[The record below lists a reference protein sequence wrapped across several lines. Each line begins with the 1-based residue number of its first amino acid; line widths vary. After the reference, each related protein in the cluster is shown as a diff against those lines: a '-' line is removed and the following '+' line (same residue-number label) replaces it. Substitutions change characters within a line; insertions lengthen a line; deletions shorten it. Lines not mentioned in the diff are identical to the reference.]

1 MQHGI
6 PLISYFSTDDDE
18 EGDAVEEVVP
28 PPTQVIGKIVELS
41 PSSPPQGLQLSHFI
55 KVLRLDFYRLDYWN
69 QMYHFRSVAP
79 L

>member
-41 PSSPPQGLQLSHFI
+41 PSSPPQGL
-55 KVLRLDFYRLDYWN
+55 
-69 QMYHFRSVAP
+69 
-79 L
+79 